1 MKYFGTDGIRMLTE
15 KFLEDSFS
23 ERLAKALCSAF
34 SVKRVIIARDSRM
47 GGDKITAM
55 LEKGLKEY
63 GVEVLDLGI
72 IPTPAVAYYTVCE
85 RADFGIMI
93 SASHNPPEY
102 NGIKIFS
109 KKGIKISAKEE
120 EEIEY
125 YLENGFKKFTPMS
138 SSVKSIDG
146 TSSYVTYIF
155 DKIEN
160 KIEKKYKGI
169 KILLDTACGATCI
182 AAPAVFRGLGAKA
195 VDVVNGKFD
204 GTKINVDCGSTN
216 IESLVVDKKYFI
228 ALAFDGDGDR
238 VLAKTPKGRI
248 IDGDAIMYVLAL
260 YLKVKGKLNKDTV
273 VGTVLTN
280 SALEDKLS
288 EFGISLVR
296 TNVGDKYIQKEMI
309 DNGLSLGA
317 EQSGHIILDG
327 TVKTGDGILVGAL
340 LVQALLELKIDPDRL
355 DYYPYPQA
363 SISVPCEDK
372 GEELC
377 QKEELLN
384 FVDDCKNQGF
394 RIILRPSGTEP
405 IVRLMA
411 EGKDYDK
418 LVQILKEGE
427 ELIKNL
433 YESIKA

>member
-34 SVKRVIIARDSRM
+34 SVKRVIIARDSRT

-55 LEKGLKEY
+55 LEKGLKDF

-72 IPTPAVAYYTVCE
+72 IPTPAVAYYTVYE

-169 KILLDTACGATCI
+169 KILLDTACGATCN
-182 AAPAVFRGLGAKA
+182 AAPAVFKGLGAKA

-204 GTKINVDCGSTN
+204 GAKINVGCGSTN
-216 IESLVVDKKYFI
+216 IESLDVDKKYFI

-288 EFGISLVR
+288 EFGINLVR

-309 DNGLSLGA
+309 DNDLTLGA

-327 TVKTGDGILVGAL
+327 TVKTGDGILAGAMF
-340 LVQALLELKIDPDRL
+340 VQALLELKIDPERL
-355 DYYPYPQA
+355 DYYPYPQG
-363 SISVPCEDK
+363 SVNVPCEDK
-372 GEELC
+372 GKEICEREELV
-377 QKEELLN
+377 N
-384 FVDDCKNQGF
+384 FVENCKAEGL
-394 RIILRPSGTEP
+394 RVILRPSGTEP

-411 EGKDYDK
+411 EGRDYDK
-418 LVQILKEGE
+418 LVQKLNEGE
-427 ELIKNL
+427 ELIKNI
-433 YESIKA
+433 YESMKA